1 MAVSDQPGDPEIED
15 PIELGVQLLERL
27 EHPELSLAEALDR
40 IEAVTT
46 VPATQRAI
54 LEEAEA
60 RGVVEREGDTVRP
73 QGTAYVSFEADV
85 VTKEGEFS
93 CRRCGT
99 GLSTGYFIRLDGGDV
114 GPYGSTCIRKV
125 TGRE

>member
-1 MAVSDQPGDPEIED
+1 MRDQPGDPEIED

-60 RGVVEREGDTVRP
+60 RGIVEREGDTVRP

-99 GLSTGYFIRLDGGDV
+99 GLSTGYFIRLDGGDI
-114 GPYGSTCIRKV
+114 GPYGSTCIRQV